1 MHMHGNMVVWGI
13 RTRVVSAWLM
23 LLNQLSYVPLP
34 DWCSVDQ
41 MMLVYTLALILLV
54 YTIAQMLTP
63 FPVL

>member
-1 MHMHGNMVVWGI
+1 
-13 RTRVVSAWLM
+13 
-23 LLNQLSYVPLP
+23 VPLP

-41 MMLVYTLALILLV
+41 TMLVYTLALILLV